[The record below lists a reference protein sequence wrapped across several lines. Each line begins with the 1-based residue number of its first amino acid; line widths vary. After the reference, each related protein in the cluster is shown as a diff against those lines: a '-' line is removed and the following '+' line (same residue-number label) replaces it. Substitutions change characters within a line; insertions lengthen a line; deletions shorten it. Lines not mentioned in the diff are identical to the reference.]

1 MVYQLENLYN
11 ELLILLTSGRYI
23 LKALENLDGTVRT
36 ENFNNITHINIQTIL
51 KRSVGLE
58 ITVG

>member
-36 ENFNNITHINIQTIL
+36 ENFNNITHINIQTIF